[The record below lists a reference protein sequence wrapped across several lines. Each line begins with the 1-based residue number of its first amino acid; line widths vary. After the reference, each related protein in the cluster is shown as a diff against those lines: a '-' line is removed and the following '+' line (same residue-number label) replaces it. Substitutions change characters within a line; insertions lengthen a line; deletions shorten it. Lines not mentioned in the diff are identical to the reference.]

1 MTRSTRSAVGA
12 ATAALAVTLTGCSTG
27 FGAQTTEVYNAPA
40 GTDIRG
46 GEVEVLSGAIVI
58 DGDGAG
64 TLSGGLVGPQNSADA
79 LTSVQVTDGEGA
91 PVEVEIRRGSVP
103 IPAGELVLMA
113 EDAEIAIA
121 ADTLAAGMLADVA
134 FTFQEGGPVSGALV
148 VMAQEGTYE
157 DVEIP
162 KPPALPQ

>member
-46 GEVEVLSGAIVI
+46 GQVEVLSGVIVI
-58 DGDGAG
+58 DEEGAG
-64 TLSGGLVGPQNSADA
+64 TLSGGLVGPQDSADV

-91 PVEVEIRRGSVP
+91 PVKVEITGDSVP
-103 IPAGELVLMA
+103 IPAGDIVLMA

-121 ADTLAAGMLADVA
+121 SDTLGRGMLADVS
-134 FTFQEGGPVSGALV
+134 FTFEEAGPVSGALV
-148 VMAQEGTYE
+148 VMAQEGTYG

-162 KPPALPQ
+162 KPPSLPN

>member
-27 FGAQTTEVYNAPA
+27 FGAQTTEVYNAAA

-162 KPPALPQ
+162 KPPALP

>member
-162 KPPALPQ
+162 KPPTLPH

>member
-12 ATAALAVTLTGCSTG
+12 ATAALAVTLAGCSTG

-113 EDAEIAIA
+113 EDADIAIA

-134 FTFQEGGPVSGALV
+134 FTFQAGGPVSGSLV

>member
-12 ATAALAVTLTGCSTG
+12 ATAALAVTLASCSTG

-91 PVEVEIRRGSVP
+91 PVEVEIKGGSVP

-148 VMAQEGTYE
+148 IMAQEVTYE

-162 KPPALPQ
+162 KPPALPH

>member
-162 KPPALPQ
+162 KPPALPH